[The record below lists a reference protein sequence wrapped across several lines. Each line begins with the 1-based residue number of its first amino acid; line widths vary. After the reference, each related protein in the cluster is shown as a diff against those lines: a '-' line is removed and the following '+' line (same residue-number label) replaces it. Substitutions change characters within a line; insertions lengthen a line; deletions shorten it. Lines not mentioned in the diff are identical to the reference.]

1 MGKGS
6 GKRAAAKSRRDDAGE
21 QRGLG
26 RRVGRR
32 AFVGMAAGGGAT
44 LAELAVAVAPASAG
58 TTVSTRYVSTI
69 GTVAQPGQLRQL
81 TSSIAGERV
90 DAGGFWAIGD
100 GGGSEFYWDTS
111 SHTGDNGGTIIVP
124 AGSTTGRWVRLTSLF
139 VEADAG
145 WWGVKANGSADDTA
159 ALQQAIT
166 TTAGLCVLRLP
177 NGISNVSEIIVI
189 PAYAHIVGPG
199 ATYAGGG
206 DLVGAWW
213 QWKGSGTGT
222 VCMIGTTTQTTP
234 VVGILLED
242 FGISGAT
249 GGNSSGI
256 TAMSIVS
263 APGGNG
269 ATGNIRGRGL
279 SFAEV
284 NDVLSIG
291 SGGNQADFLRFEHC
305 QAFEHTGVGIL
316 IDSDNAADESLFSEW
331 FFYGASGSTGVQIG
345 SNGCGFVEFDNIN
358 VGGRVSSTD
367 YMFNI
372 DQTNAASITIRNC
385 EQEGCAFMYVNGAS
399 DAVAISLHANTVN
412 PAGSSTLPTIVI
424 DGINRVVGMGNE
436 IRGGIALS
444 NPGAKYIGVMDRF
457 AGVPTGTTLLSQVNS
472 SVLVNFETM
481 HSGSYDIA
489 NAVESFGSPA
499 GQITFQPGSTH
510 PELTGI
516 VGDLCTRTGGRC
528 QTWASGIN
536 PDVGDLF
543 VPTIDNGYQ
552 YYNTVSGG
560 KTGSTEPTWPTTF
573 GATVTDGTCTW
584 TNAGQS
590 GVFEGFGPLD
600 HYKQAAAPTSGYHR
614 QSAVVWSTAPQ
625 PGGYIGWVCTATGN
639 PGTWKGFGAIS
650 K

>member
-100 GGGSEFYWDTS
+100 GGGGEFYWDTS

-124 AGSTTGRWVRLTSLF
+124 AGSTTGRWVRLTGLF

-269 ATGNIRGRGL
+269 ATGGAGANGGAGGSAIGGAVDAI
-279 SFAEV
+279 SQV
-284 NDVLSIG
+284 TVG
-291 SGGNQADFLRFEHC
+291 SGVSYSSDSVTAGAGG
-305 QAFEHTGVGIL
+305 TGGTAGTGG
-316 IDSDNAADESLFSEW
+316 AA
-331 FFYGASGSTGVQIG
+331 GTGG
-345 SNGCGFVEFDNIN
+345 D
-358 VGGRVSSTD
+358 GG
-367 YMFNI
+367 
-372 DQTNAASITIRNC
+372 
-385 EQEGCAFMYVNGAS
+385 
-399 DAVAISLHANTVN
+399 
-412 PAGSSTLPTIVI
+412 
-424 DGINRVVGMGNE
+424 
-436 IRGGIALS
+436 
-444 NPGAKYIGVMDRF
+444 
-457 AGVPTGTTLLSQVNS
+457 
-472 SVLVNFETM
+472 
-481 HSGSYDIA
+481 
-489 NAVESFGSPA
+489 
-499 GQITFQPGSTH
+499 
-510 PELTGI
+510 
-516 VGDLCTRTGGRC
+516 TGGR
-528 QTWASGIN
+528 AS
-536 PDVGDLF
+536 
-543 VPTIDNGYQ
+543 
-552 YYNTVSGG
+552 
-560 KTGSTEPTWPTTF
+560 
-573 GATVTDGTCTW
+573 DGTQEP
-584 TNAGQS
+584 NGAQGRSGQS
-590 GVFEGFGPLD
+590 G
-600 HYKQAAAPTSGYHR
+600 
-614 QSAVVWSTAPQ
+614 
-625 PGGYIGWVCTATGN
+625 ATGKN
-639 PGTWKGFGAIS
+639 GTTGPNGTASGQDTNF
-650 K
+650 